1 MVWEE
6 AVSTRRVKNGARSCA
21 GCAGVASERDGG
33 FSLIE
38 VTIALFIMT
47 LAALGAAQLI
57 ALGAHAAVSAKGQT
71 STTILAVQKMEQ
83 LRSLTWGYTRNA
95 VNGLGIPVTDTT
107 TNLSVDPSTGGGV
120 GLTASPKGVL
130 DANIPPYVDYLD
142 ANGNWVGTGATPPAG
157 TAYVRRWS
165 VEPLPASP
173 NETLILQVRVIAMHR
188 EARRTG
194 TGALRDD
201 TILTTA
207 KTRKGV

>member
-1 MVWEE
+1 MS
-6 AVSTRRVKNGARSCA
+6 VSRRQDGADSSA
-21 GCAGVASERDGG
+21 AAATDASDGKGG

-83 LRSLTWGYTRNA
+83 LRSLTWGYTRSVA
-95 VNGLGIPVTDTT
+95 NGLGTPVTDTT
-107 TNLSVDPSTGGGV
+107 TNLSVDPPTGGGV
-120 GLTASPKGVL
+120 GLAASPNGVL

-142 ANGNWVGTGATPPAG
+142 ANGDWVGTGATPPAG

-165 VEPLPASP
+165 VEPLPSNP

-194 TGALRDD
+194 IGALRDD
-201 TILTTA
+201 TVLTTV